1 VIVRFF
7 RRGRGG
13 GSGPAD
19 YLMGKN
25 RDREFASVIRG
36 DLEQTVENINGL
48 NFARNYT
55 SGCLSFA
62 EKDISDK
69 TKNVIMDS
77 FESTVFAGLERDQ
90 YDITWIQHMDKG
102 RLELNFLI
110 PNVELQSGKR
120 YQPYFHKGE
129 NKMMNAW
136 QQLFNDAGGFKD
148 PHDPKNKSILTQARD
163 LPRDKKQAVESITGT
178 LTNMAKNGLVKNR
191 DEITAALENA
201 GFEIARQTPKSISIK
216 SPQGGQNIRLKGAI
230 YDSSFRAST
239 ELGDELEAANRAYKA
254 GREQRIQEFK
264 QIYQYGSSKK
274 RERNEKRYS
283 RAESATLEPVQGN
296 QASAIDRVLADRS
309 AGRNG
314 ASSELGLGLA
324 SPGRDQ
330 YRKYLGREI
339 KRELEKNDRAR
350 TTIAAITQAATN
362 RLRDAVQRTT
372 RVFEQLSERYKTEA
386 TKTHYRATER
396 TRERENMPRL

>member
-1 VIVRFF
+1 MIVRFF

-136 QQLFNDAGGFKD
+136 QQLFNDAAGFKD

-163 LPRDKKQAVESITGT
+163 LPRDKKQAVASITGT
-178 LTNMAKNGLVKNR
+178 LTNMAKDGRVKNR
-191 DEITAALENA
+191 GDITAALKNA

-216 SPQGGQNIRLKGAI
+216 NPQGGQNIRLKGAI

-239 ELGDELEAANRAYKA
+239 ELRGELEAASRAYQA
-254 GREQRIQEFK
+254 GREKRIQEFK

-283 RAESATLEPVQGN
+283 RAESAPLESVQGN
-296 QASAIDRVLADRS
+296 QASAMDRVLADHS
-309 AGRNG
+309 AGRDG
-314 ASSELGLGLA
+314 ASSELGLA

-330 YRKYLGREI
+330 YRKYLGRKI

-350 TTIAAITQAATN
+350 TAIAAITQAATS

-372 RVFEQLSERYKTEA
+372 RVFEQLSERYKAEA
-386 TKTHYRATER
+386 TKTHHRAAER
-396 TRERENMPRL
+396 VREGENMPRM

>member
-230 YDSSFRAST
+230 YESSFRAST
-239 ELGDELEAANRAYKA
+239 ELGGELEAANRAYQA

-283 RAESATLEPVQGN
+283 RAESAPLEPVQGY
-296 QASAIDRVLADRS
+296 QARAIDRVLADRS

-314 ASSELGLGLA
+314 ASSELGLA
-324 SPGRDQ
+324 SPGRAQ
-330 YRKYLGREI
+330 YREDLGREI